1 MIVCFAADDWRMAMF
16 KKNAKSIWKTYDLN
30 FNIIGFIYSL
40 LSIFLFPIWIWMVL
54 MNIKD
59 WFSNHAA
66 NQERKDKDWRELI
79 NLRKMVGQ
87 HEELQ
92 SLFIDKYIDDIAQID
107 DETFSILYK
116 INENV
121 LIKRVY
127 TIDELI
133 EDYSKGSVL
142 KIMQKYNIKIPGFNA
157 PRKM

>member
-1 MIVCFAADDWRMAMF
+1 MIDCFAAADWRMAMF
-16 KKNAKSIWKTYDLN
+16 KNVKSIWNTYDLN
-30 FNIIGFIYSL
+30 FYIIGFIFSAI
-40 LSIFLFPIWIWMVL
+40 SIFLFPIWIWMVL
-54 MNIKD
+54 MNIKV

-87 HEELQ
+87 REELQ
-92 SLFIDKYIDDIAQID
+92 SPFIDKYIDDVVQID

-121 LIKRVY
+121 LIKRVC
-127 TIDELI
+127 TINELF

-142 KIMQKYNIKIPGFNA
+142 RILQKYNINIPGVNR
-157 PRKM
+157 PM

>member
-1 MIVCFAADDWRMAMF
+1 MF

-92 SLFIDKYIDDIAQID
+92 SPFIDKYIDDIAQID

>member
-1 MIVCFAADDWRMAMF
+1 MAMF